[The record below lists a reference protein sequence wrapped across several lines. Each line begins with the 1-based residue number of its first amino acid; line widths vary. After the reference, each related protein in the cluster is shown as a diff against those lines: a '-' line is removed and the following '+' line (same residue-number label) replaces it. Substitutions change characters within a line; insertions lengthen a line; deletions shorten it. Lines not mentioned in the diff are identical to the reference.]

1 MNTQPLTTDNID
13 DLLIKIIEFTLSRQ
27 KIIIEN
33 IKNSQQVDFV
43 PKDLAVDE
51 FCSQMMFAIAEHIC
65 SRRLVFCDTENI
77 KFGTAGSFEALPA
90 VDECAKELLD
100 EDVDEY
106 FRQQMNKLQENSLN
120 QRIATELLRERLG
133 MIPVLE

>member
-13 DLLIKIIEFTLSRQ
+13 DLLVKIIEFTLSRQ
-27 KIIIEN
+27 KIIVEN
-33 IKNSQQVDFV
+33 IKNSQQDNFV

-51 FCSQMMFAIAEHIC
+51 FCGQMMIAISEHI
-65 SRRLVFCDTENI
+65 SSHRLVYCDTESI
-77 KFGTAGSFEALPA
+77 KFGTGGSFEALPA

-100 EDVDEY
+100 EDADEY
-106 FRQQMNKLQENSLN
+106 FRQQMNKLQENLIN

-133 MIPVLE
+133 MVPVLE